1 MKYFTLL
8 CLLLMLVGCSSSY
21 ERKEINEGIQQYQK
35 NEEALLIDVRIK
47 AEYLNG
53 HIEEA
58 ILLPLDEIDQN
69 AAQVLNDKN
78 QVIFVYCRSG
88 NRSQQAAQKL
98 VDLGYTHIIEIGGI
112 IDYVG
117 EIVKGEDLWNLMKS
131 LKKNV

>member
-21 ERKEINEGIQQYQK
+21 ERKEINEGIQEYQK
-35 NEEALLIDVRIK
+35 NEEALLIDVRSK

-112 IDYVG
+112 IDYDG
-117 EIVKGEDLWNLMKS
+117 EIVKGED
-131 LKKNV
+131 